1 MNQKLPA
8 PKVIV
13 ESHEAPE
20 ARIDYEK
27 FLVEYRQSGCLAK
40 SARAVGISRRA
51 VYWRAKHDP
60 AFKAQL
66 GRIKSEL
73 KAVLMPSQG
82 LVPASVSHSRPDSGW
97 RAKFEEGIRNHGLI
111 PIASIQAGVESEEV
125 ERLLESDPKYAQRVA
140 RLCEEANSRML
151 FFARERAMSG
161 RADQLL
167 LAWLKAYNEA
177 FREKTSIQVQATTKN
192 AHLHFALNKE
202 TLEKLG
208 KGWEEMKLNRKLESE
223 GLEGVW
229 AGA

>member
-13 ESHEAPE
+13 ESREAPE

-66 GRIKSEL
+66 ERIKSEL
-73 KAVLMPSQG
+73 KAVPMPSEV
-82 LVPASVSHSRPDSGW
+82 LVPASASHSVPDSDW

-125 ERLLESDPKYAQRVA
+125 ERLLESDQKYAQRVS

-177 FREKTSIQVQATTKN
+177 FREKTSIKVQAITKN
-192 AHLHFALNKE
+192 AHLHFDLNKE
-202 TLEKLG
+202 TLEKLR
-208 KGWEEMKLNRKLESE
+208 KEWEEQFKN
-223 GLEGVW
+223 
-229 AGA
+229 

>member
-1 MNQKLPA
+1 MTPRLPA

-13 ESHEAPE
+13 KCNDAPE
-20 ARIDYEK
+20 ARINYEK

-51 VYWRAKHDP
+51 VYWRARHDP

-66 GRIKSEL
+66 DRIKSEIRL
-73 KAVLMPSQG
+73 NPVPSEP
-82 LVPASVSHSRPDSGW
+82 LVPVPVPHSSKDSGW
-97 RAKFEEGIRNHGLI
+97 IAKFEEGIRNHGLI
-111 PIASIQAGVESEEV
+111 PIASIQAGMESEEV

-140 RLCEEANSRML
+140 RLCDEANSRML

-177 FREKTSIQVQATTKN
+177 FRERTSIQVQATTKN
-192 AHLHFALNKE
+192 AYLHFALDKE
-202 TLEKLG
+202 TLEKLR
-208 KGWEEMKLNRKLESE
+208 KEWEKTI
-223 GLEGVW
+223 
-229 AGA
+229 